1 MKQEF
6 IKTLQGQ
13 QTNHIPIWLMR
24 QAGRYLPEY
33 REVRSQAG
41 DFLNLCYTPELASE
55 VTLQPLRRYDLD
67 AAIIFSDILVVPHA
81 LGQDVWF
88 EAGEGPRLKP
98 IQTIRDLP
106 EFNSDKFLEFLNPVF
121 RALDITRAKLPQ
133 DKSLIGFAGAPWTL
147 ACYMINGQ
155 GSREYQNVRIYAQQ
169 NPQEFQKLLD
179 LLVEA
184 ISIYLIQK
192 IKSGVNAVQI
202 FDSWA
207 GVLSTEEFQKYCI
220 QPTQKII
227 QKIKSVYPDIPVIG
241 FPRGAGFNYDD
252 YITQTD
258 ITAVSCDQ
266 SVPLQVMQQFQN
278 KVVVQGNLDNLLLF
292 QGGDQMVEQTLKI
305 CNALKD
311 KPFIFNLGHG
321 VIKET
326 NPDSVTLLIQTIRD
340 FQKGLLS

>member
-1 MKQEF
+1 MEQEF
-6 IKTLQGQ
+6 INTLHGKK
-13 QTNHIPIWLMR
+13 TNHIPIWLMR

-33 REVRSQAG
+33 RKVRSQAG

-55 VTLQPLRRYDLD
+55 VTLQPLRRFDLD

-81 LGQDVWF
+81 LGQKVWF
-88 EAGEGPRLKP
+88 ESGEGPKLSP
-98 IQTIRDLP
+98 IQTIANLP
-106 EFNSDKFLEFLNPVF
+106 EFNEDKFLDFLNPVF
-121 RALDITRAKLPQ
+121 QALEITRANLPQ

-155 GSREYQNVRIYAQQ
+155 GSRNYQNVRVHAQQ
-169 NPQEFQKLLD
+169 NPKEFQKLLD
-179 LLVEA
+179 LLVMA
-184 ISIYLIQK
+184 ISAYLIQK
-192 IKSGVNAVQI
+192 IKSGANTVQI

-207 GVLSTEEFQKYCI
+207 DVLSTEEFQKYCI

-227 QKIKSVYPDIPVIG
+227 QNIRNIYPHVPIIG
-241 FPRGAGFNYDD
+241 FPRGVGFNYHD
-252 YITQTD
+252 YIAQTD

-266 SVPLQVMQQFQN
+266 SVPLNIMQQMQN
-278 KVVVQGNLDNLLLF
+278 KVVVQGNLDNLLLL
-292 QGGDQMVEQTLKI
+292 QGGDTMIEQTLKI

-326 NPDSVTLLIQTIRD
+326 NPDNVMLLIQTIRD
-340 FQKGLLS
+340 FQKGV